1 MTAAARWRP
10 GRYAADVYTIINGGF
25 GARLR
30 DTPQSGMT
38 TSVDYATDVVALPAG
53 KSIRRSFTVTFP
65 RMLFPANTSRLSS
78 LKTRR
83 RS

>member
-10 GRYAADVYTIINGGF
+10 GRYSADVYTIINGGF